1 MDVDMFNDL
10 ALNFIH
16 GFKDLANRTKQWH
29 LANHL
34 DVSVMPL
41 LQDLPCWPRMTQA
54 EGQSS
59 KIECYDSFTNSFE
72 VDCLNFQIKT
82 WANF

>member
-41 LQDLPCWPRMTQA
+41 LQDLPC
-54 EGQSS
+54 
-59 KIECYDSFTNSFE
+59 
-72 VDCLNFQIKT
+72 
-82 WANF
+82 